1 MSIVIGTQIFS
12 SHDNDVDIPLSR
24 RLALGF
30 NQYNEL
36 SVRYSDGN
44 VWEMLSPSSTLVKN
58 NDK

>member
-1 MSIVIGTQIFS
+1 MSIVILGTHIFDGQDS
-12 SHDNDVDIPLSR
+12 DVEIPLSG

-44 VWEMLSPSSTLVKN
+44 VWEMLSPSST
-58 NDK
+58 